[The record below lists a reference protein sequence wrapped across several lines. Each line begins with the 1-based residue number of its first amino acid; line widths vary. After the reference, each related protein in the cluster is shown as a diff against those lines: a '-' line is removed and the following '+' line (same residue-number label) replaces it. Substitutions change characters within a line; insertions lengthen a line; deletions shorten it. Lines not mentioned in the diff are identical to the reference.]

1 MSTNNKLFIELH
13 FLQNFPPSN
22 LNRDDIGQP
31 KSTDFGGVR
40 RARISSQCQK
50 RVIRLHPKFAALTG
64 VEPAMRTKMIVY
76 GISQQL
82 QQKYN
87 HPADLSDQVAAMF
100 ASAYAGKMDD
110 KRKNETAVLIYFSQH
125 ETGWVADELHTRWDT
140 IVSSLTQTTSGK
152 DDDGKS
158 KGKKAKGDKPEAS
171 PITDLIKELEKTTKE
186 RTSAPDIALFGRMLA
201 DRPDTNI
208 DAACQVAHAI
218 STHAVG
224 KADSDYYTAMDDVK
238 QKMKDPGAGFLDVA
252 YFNSA
257 CFYRYMRIDFAQL
270 VQNLGDQ
277 EMAIK
282 TVEGF
287 MRAAEA
293 AVPSGKVNSHAQYV
307 RPSFMLAALRPA
319 GSEAW
324 NMANAYVKPIRASAD
339 DDLVKGSAK
348 AFAAHFTH
356 QVDFYGEAEAG
367 TLAVA
372 LPDGVVSKE
381 DLSATLA
388 GAVTNM
394 NGWVET
400 IISGLK
406 GA

>member
-1 MSTNNKLFIELH
+1 
-13 FLQNFPPSN
+13 
-22 LNRDDIGQP
+22 
-31 KSTDFGGVR
+31 
-40 RARISSQCQK
+40 
-50 RVIRLHPKFAALTG
+50 
-64 VEPAMRTKMIVY
+64 
-76 GISQQL
+76 
-82 QQKYN
+82 
-87 HPADLSDQVAAMF
+87 
-100 ASAYAGKMDD
+100 
-110 KRKNETAVLIYFSQH
+110 
-125 ETGWVADELHTRWDT
+125 
-140 IVSSLTQTTSGK
+140 
-152 DDDGKS
+152 
-158 KGKKAKGDKPEAS
+158 
-171 PITDLIKELEKTTKE
+171 
-186 RTSAPDIALFGRMLA
+186 
-201 DRPDTNI
+201 
-208 DAACQVAHAI
+208 
-218 STHAVG
+218 
-224 KADSDYYTAMDDVK
+224 MDDVK

-270 VQNLGDQ
+270 VKNLGDQ

-348 AFAAHFTH
+348 AFAEHFTH
-356 QVDFYGEAEAG
+356 LVDFYGEAEAG